1 MLKHTIDVMEQVA
14 GIIRLVAEGRIIVD
28 PKVMAGLIYT
38 EQTVGASRG
47 AILKNL
53 EAMDTWNVDPPV
65 LESEFQVDEG
75 EAAGFALVRPWKS
88 GRGLCRPRER
98 GNLCRPGC
106 VRGARVSGDLRARVL
121 ASPEWEVRIR

>member
-75 EAAGFALVRPWKS
+75 EAAGSHWAAHGNLEEACAVLEKEGICVDRAAFEALVS
-88 GRGLCRPRER
+88 SLPRN
-98 GNLCRPGC
+98 GK
-106 VRGARVSGDLRARVL
+106 
-121 ASPEWEVRIR
+121 

>member
-47 AILKNL
+47 AIL
-53 EAMDTWNVDPPV
+53 
-65 LESEFQVDEG
+65 ESEFQVDEG
-75 EAAGFALVRPWKS
+75 EAAGSHWSAHGNLEEACAVLEKEGICVDRAAFEALVCLATS
-88 GRGLCRPRER
+88 GLVSSLPRN
-98 GNLCRPGC
+98 GK
-106 VRGARVSGDLRARVL
+106 
-121 ASPEWEVRIR
+121 

>member
-1 MLKHTIDVMEQVA
+1 MEQVA
-14 GIIRLVAEGRIIVD
+14 GIIRLVAKGRIIVD

-75 EAAGFALVRPWKS
+75 EAAGSHWSAHGNLEEACAVLEKEGICVDRAAFEALVCLATS
-88 GRGLCRPRER
+88 GLVSSLPRN
-98 GNLCRPGC
+98 GK
-106 VRGARVSGDLRARVL
+106 
-121 ASPEWEVRIR
+121 

>member
-28 PKVMAGLIYT
+28 PKVMAGLIDT

-75 EAAGFALVRPWKS
+75 EAAGSHWSAHGKLEEACAVLEKVGICVDRAAFEALVCLATS
-88 GRGLCRPRER
+88 GLVSSLPRN
-98 GNLCRPGC
+98 GK
-106 VRGARVSGDLRARVL
+106 
-121 ASPEWEVRIR
+121 